1 MSSLFS
7 GYSIYEDPDDENDI
21 FLVTTKESIVY
32 ASLSELKAQEAA
44 EILDILFE
52 EIREN
57 EEITIYQMNLDD
69 FLLVDEELEHLERLL
84 KEMEEE
90 DD

>member
-7 GYSIYEDPDDENDI
+7 GYSIYEDPDNENDI